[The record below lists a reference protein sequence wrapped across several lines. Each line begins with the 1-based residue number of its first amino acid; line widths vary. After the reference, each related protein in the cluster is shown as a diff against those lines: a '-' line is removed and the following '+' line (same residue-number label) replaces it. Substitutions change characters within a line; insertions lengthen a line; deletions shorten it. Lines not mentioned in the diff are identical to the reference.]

1 MLQRDEEEIERLILI
16 NDSHEKM
23 KPYVSDVEFVNYYGM
38 VSRRIVNLKRA
49 IEEKAREHLKDS
61 RDIHG
66 LSVK

>member
-1 MLQRDEEEIERLILI
+1 MLQHDEEEIERLILI

>member
-49 IEEKAREHLKDS
+49 IEEKDKEHLKDS
-61 RDIHG
+61 RDI
-66 LSVK
+66 

>member
-16 NDSHEKM
+16 SDSHEKM

-49 IEEKAREHLKDS
+49 IQEKAKEHLKES
-61 RDIHG
+61 KDIHG

>member
-49 IEEKAREHLKDS
+49 IEEKAKEHLKDS
-61 RDIHG
+61 KDTHG

>member
-49 IEEKAREHLKDS
+49 IEEKAKEHLKES
-61 RDIHG
+61 KDIHG

>member
-49 IEEKAREHLKDS
+49 IEEKAKEHLKDS
-61 RDIHG
+61 KDIHG

>member
-1 MLQRDEEEIERLILI
+1 MLQRDEQEIERLILI

-49 IEEKAREHLKDS
+49 IEEKAKEHLKES
-61 RDIHG
+61 KDIHG

>member
-1 MLQRDEEEIERLILI
+1 MLQHDEEEIERLILI

-49 IEEKAREHLKDS
+49 I
-61 RDIHG
+61 
-66 LSVK
+66 

>member
-1 MLQRDEEEIERLILI
+1 MLQRDEQEIERLILI

>member
-61 RDIHG
+61 KDIHG

>member
-49 IEEKAREHLKDS
+49 IEEKAREHLKES
-61 RDIHG
+61 KDIHG

>member
-61 RDIHG
+61 KDTHG

>member
-49 IEEKAREHLKDS
+49 I
-61 RDIHG
+61 
-66 LSVK
+66 